1 MAGLGAVLQSPEETG
16 HLRRNHAVRILII
29 EDNAD
34 VAEHIGAFLELEG
47 HTVDFAPDGVV
58 GLHLGVTES
67 YDAIVLDLMLPGID
81 GLSLCRRLRAESDYR
96 TPILMLT
103 ALQTLDDKLAG
114 FESGAD
120 DYLTKPFALKELAA
134 RLQALHTRSAHRD
147 KNLRFGEVEMD
158 VARMLA
164 RRDGK
169 RLRLG
174 QIAFRIL
181 EQLLRAAPGVVS
193 RTDLERTVWGDN
205 PPDSDS
211 LKTHVYGLRRVLDR
225 PFDRALLETV
235 HGIGYRLREDSDAT
249 ND

>member
-1 MAGLGAVLQSPEETG
+1 MRV
-16 HLRRNHAVRILII
+16 LII

-34 VAEHIGAFLELEG
+34 VAEHIGDFLELEG

-58 GLHLGVTES
+58 GLHLGVTGS
-67 YDAIVLDLMLPGID
+67 YDVIVLDLMLPGID
-81 GLSLCRRLRAESDYR
+81 GLSLCRRLRAESDTR
-96 TPILMLT
+96 VPILMLT

-134 RLQALHTRSAHRD
+134 RLQALHTRDTHRD
-147 KNLRFGEVEMD
+147 NNLRFGEVEID
-158 VARMLA
+158 LTRMLA

-174 QIAFRIL
+174 RIGFRIL
-181 EQLLRAAPGVVS
+181 EQLLRAAPGVVN
-193 RTDLERTVWGDN
+193 RTDLERTLWGED

-211 LKTHVYGLRRVLDR
+211 LRTHIYGLRQVLDR

-235 HGIGYRLREDSDAT
+235 HGIGYRLRDEDEGTSH
-249 ND
+249 

>member
-1 MAGLGAVLQSPEETG
+1 MATVYPTLESPEETV
-16 HLRRNHAVRILII
+16 HLRPGHAMRILII

-34 VAEHIGAFLELEG
+34 VAEHIGDFLEFEG

-58 GLHLGVTES
+58 GLHLGVTGS

-81 GLSLCRRLRAESDYR
+81 GLSLCRRLRAESDTR

-134 RLQALHTRSAHRD
+134 RLQALHMRSAHRD
-147 KNLRFGEVEMD
+147 KNLRFGGVEMD
-158 VARMLA
+158 LAQSLA
-164 RRDGK
+164 RRDGR

-174 QIAFRIL
+174 RIAFRIL

-193 RTDLERTVWGDN
+193 RTELERTLWGES
-205 PPDSDS
+205 PPNSDS
-211 LKTHVYGLRRVLDR
+211 LRTHIYSLRQVLDR
-225 PFDRALLETV
+225 PFDHALLETV
-235 HGIGYRLREDSDAT
+235 HGLGYRLREDDEEA

>member
-1 MAGLGAVLQSPEETG
+1 M
-16 HLRRNHAVRILII
+16 RILII

-34 VAEHIGAFLELEG
+34 VAEHIGDFLELEG

-58 GLHLGVTES
+58 GLHLGVTGS

-81 GLSLCRRLRAESDYR
+81 GLALCRRLRAECDTR

-103 ALQTLDDKLAG
+103 ALQTLEDKLAG

-120 DYLTKPFALKELAA
+120 DYLTKPFALRELAA
-134 RLQALHTRSAHRD
+134 RLRALHTRSAHRD
-147 KNLRFGEVEMD
+147 KSLRFGEIELD
-158 VARMLA
+158 VGRMLA
-164 RRDGK
+164 RRGGK

-193 RTDLERTVWGDN
+193 RRDLERILWGED

-211 LKTHVYGLRRVLDR
+211 LRTHIYSLRQVLDR

-235 HGIGYRLREDSDAT
+235 HGIGYRLLENGDET